1 MLQGAV
7 VDKTKQAQP
16 PRARQVKGQAPRR
29 ASTRWVPAV
38 LERLWQA
45 ASRRR
50 QDRQAA
56 KQSPHSPTPCCPP
69 RVPVR
74 SGRPSQTGWR
84 SRTWPS
90 PPATRLHEAAAAHCR
105 WLLRWRSHVS
115 PFPGRRSRRSRSRR
129 GGRWST
135 LAWFQ
140 ASNALSDGSRGTTG
154 AHLRRT
160 AALLGPGPHVAGTAV
175 QTPGRLRVRR
185 VTRAVWRRRQRLQC
199 WWWLWPPAPRRRRR
213 RRLLRLLRLLPPL
226 THRPAGPHGHLR
238 SRCGHP
244 QWLFSGCGGRR
255 LCTHRHRSRAPLDLC

>member
-154 AHLRRT
+154 AHVTCAEPLRTGVSPPRLPPWRPRPSMEQNIGR
-160 AALLGPGPHVAGTAV
+160 ASSWNAQARAPIRL
-175 QTPGRLRVRR
+175 PGRSTTLRVGARGPSSPPPHR
-185 VTRAVWRRRQRLQC
+185 NHPAGHRRRAHDT
-199 WWWLWPPAPRRRRR
+199 APCDAASGR
-213 RRLLRLLRLLPPL
+213 
-226 THRPAGPHGHLR
+226 AAAAHGRKRER
-238 SRCGHP
+238 SLGHA
-244 QWLFSGCGGRR
+244 
-255 LCTHRHRSRAPLDLC
+255 H